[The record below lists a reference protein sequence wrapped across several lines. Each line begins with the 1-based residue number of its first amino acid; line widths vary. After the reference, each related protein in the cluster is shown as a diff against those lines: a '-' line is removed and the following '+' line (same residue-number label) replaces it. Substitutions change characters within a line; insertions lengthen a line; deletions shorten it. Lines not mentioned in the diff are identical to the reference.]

1 MLVIYYQ
8 MIVQVAG
15 SCPGFLNLYGTHPMQ
30 SYKTSLNMKYK
41 PPITWCIM
49 LRPLLMELSLCPS
62 LCPPCWVFGASP
74 SFCMIVFTNWSS
86 VTLRRTFSCCIIL
99 LKWQIP
105 KLKDHNRRMWI
116 NFPSPFFIYLPPV
129 HSFFVTCSFVCFLL
143 GPVPPSGRQPRLDH
157 WAEIQFG
164 RVQEGVGQE

>member
-1 MLVIYYQ
+1 
-8 MIVQVAG
+8 
-15 SCPGFLNLYGTHPMQ
+15 MQ

-129 HSFFVTCSFVCFLL
+129 HSFFDTCSFFCFLFVTCPFFFL
-143 GPVPPSGRQPRLDH
+143 FVTRPFFFCHLSILFLSDPSPIIANACQWFTDSLTH
-157 WAEIQFG
+157 WLTP
-164 RVQEGVGQE
+164 

>member
-1 MLVIYYQ
+1 
-8 MIVQVAG
+8 
-15 SCPGFLNLYGTHPMQ
+15 MQ

-129 HSFFVTCSFVCFLL
+129 HSFFVTCSFVFFYLS
-143 GPVPPSGRQPRLDH
+143 PVHSFFYLSPVHSFFVTCPFFFYRTRVRSLRMLVSDSLTH
-157 WAEIQFG
+157 WLTD
-164 RVQEGVGQE
+164 